1 VLKSSKSTIA
11 RTCLRCWWSVLRSYG
26 FFPCGFGQ
34 RLPCWTGAS
43 SKTGRTGQPWSRLV
57 GSRLR
62 ESSQMG
68 AEEVRVQIHS
78 ACFSAICFSAIY
90 LASVRGSLC
99 KRRFQSV
106 LLNDWLTFAALRIFS
121 LAASHPQDAT
131 VLSLTSF
138 PSATLRGSPPGNSLQ
153 VLRSN
158 PATLSFSDQPLR
170 LASTA
175 IFAR

>member
-1 VLKSSKSTIA
+1 
-11 RTCLRCWWSVLRSYG
+11 
-26 FFPCGFGQ
+26 
-34 RLPCWTGAS
+34 
-43 SKTGRTGQPWSRLV
+43 
-57 GSRLR
+57 
-62 ESSQMG
+62 M
-68 AEEVRVQIHS
+68 QIHS
-78 ACFSAICFSAIY
+78 ACFCTIY
-90 LASVRGSLC
+90 LASVRGSLF
-99 KRRFQSV
+99 KRLFHSV

-121 LAASHPQDAT
+121 LGASHPQDAT